1 MKHVVM
7 GTAGH
12 IDHGKT
18 ALVQRLTGV
27 NTDRLEEEKRRG
39 MTIEL
44 GFAPLTLPSGTVI
57 SIIDVPGHEKFVKTM
72 VAGVTGI
79 DFVML
84 VVAADEGVM
93 PQTREHID
101 ILSLLNVKSGVVALT
116 KTDLVDSEWLDLARE
131 DVKKALLETSLEGIP
146 VIPVSS
152 VTGEGIVELT
162 DELEHLSKAASGK
175 ASMEL
180 FRLPVD
186 RVFTMTGH
194 GTVITGTVT
203 GGSITKGEAVEFLP
217 SMGEARVRGIQ
228 VHNSPVESAG
238 AGDRCALN
246 ISGIEKDD
254 IARGDVVVKPG
265 VIKPTK
271 IVDAVLYTVKE
282 KGGLSHNQRV
292 HVHIGTK
299 EVLARIRVLG
309 SDDIPEGSKGYVQLK
324 FEEPVAAIREDRFII
339 RSFSPVVTIG
349 GGWIIFHNT
358 RNRQRFSEESLNEL
372 ETGEQGSLKDL
383 VLLTAVKARG
393 VLSVDDIWKDLFAD
407 RTEIENILDSETE
420 KCTLLRL
427 EASNS
432 YMSKSLYENLCDRI
446 NREFEELYKKFPF
459 RYRIDREEIKSR
471 VFNEWDSKDFSE
483 LLNVF
488 VKDKKFELE
497 GNYIVQPDRVA
508 VNKIFALKDTAIVEK
523 AILEDGL
530 NIRNNQQLKQDLRIE
545 ENKLI
550 EIERF
555 LLQTGKI
562 VDIGGDLLVHH
573 ESLVKAVKEI
583 RKILDEKGSITAAQ
597 VRDSLGIS
605 RKIAIALLEH
615 MDSLGITKRVEDSR
629 VPGNRYMDY
638 YV

>member
-116 KTDLVDSEWLDLARE
+116 KTDLVDSEWLEMARE
-131 DVKKALLETSLEGIP
+131 DVKKALAGTPLEGIA
-146 VIPVSS
+146 VISVSS
-152 VTGEGIVELT
+152 VTGEGIEVLT
-162 DELEHLSKAASGK
+162 DELERLSKTASGK
-175 ASMEL
+175 ASSEL
-180 FRLPVD
+180 FRMPVD

-203 GGSITKGEAVEFLP
+203 GGSISKGDAVELLP
-217 SMGEARVRGIQ
+217 TMGEARVRGIQ
-228 VHNSPVESAG
+228 VHNIPVESAG
-238 AGDRCALN
+238 SGDRCALN
-246 ISGIEKDD
+246 ISGVEKDD
-254 IARGDVVVKPG
+254 IARGDIVAKPG
-265 VIKPTK
+265 LIKPAK

-282 KGGLSHNQRV
+282 KGEVSHNQRV

-309 SDDIPEGSKGYVQLK
+309 EDHIPEGSKGYVQLK
-324 FEEPVAAIREDRFII
+324 LEEPVAAIRGDRFII
-339 RSFSPVVTIG
+339 RSFSPVETIG
-349 GGWIIFHNT
+349 GGWIIFHDT

-372 ETGEQGSLKDL
+372 ETGEQGSLEDL
-383 VLLTAVKARG
+383 VLLTAKRAQG

-407 RTEIENILDSETE
+407 RTEIENILNCETE
-420 KCTLLRL
+420 KGTVLRL

-432 YMSKSLYENLCDRI
+432 YMSKFLYDNLCERI
-446 NREFEELYKKFPF
+446 NREFEELYKKYPF
-459 RYRIDREEIKSR
+459 RYRIDREEIKSK
-471 VFNEWDSKDFSE
+471 VFNEWDSKAFSE

-488 VKDKKFELE
+488 AKDKKIELE
-497 GNYIVQPDRVA
+497 GNSVVQPDRIA
-508 VNKIFALKDTAIVEK
+508 VNKIFALKDTAAVEK
-523 AILEDGL
+523 AIMEDGL
-530 NIRNNQQLKQDLRIE
+530 NTRNNQQLKQDLRIE

-573 ESLVKAVKEI
+573 ETLVKAVKEI
-583 RKILDEKGSITAAQ
+583 RKMLDEKGSIAAAQ

-605 RKIAIALLEH
+605 RKIAISLLEH
-615 MDSLGITKRVEDSR
+615 IDSLGITKRVEDSR
-629 VPGNRYMDY
+629 VPGSRYMDY
-638 YV
+638 